1 MAQGHKGEHM
11 GAREIPG
18 SQKHPARITVIRR
31 EIQKHWA
38 RLEEQV
44 REKREE
50 EKRFPARRP
59 EQRKTE
65 RENIG
70 CQDMHSSQSSLR
82 EE

>member
-1 MAQGHKGEHM
+1 M
-11 GAREIPG
+11 GDRENPG
-18 SQKHPARITVIRR
+18 SQEHPARITAIRR
-31 EIQKHWA
+31 EIQKHWE
-38 RLEEQV
+38 RLEEQA

-59 EQRKTE
+59 ESRKTE

-70 CQDMHSSQSSLR
+70 GQDMHSSQSSLR